1 MVAELLL
8 DDRDCV
14 LGLFCFNLWPF
25 FLQSSWNDTASANI
39 INVSQILRLQ
49 QTQMANNMMFLF
61 QVSTPGKDP
70 LIAILEWRSIKL
82 QL

>member
-25 FLQSSWNDTASANI
+25 FLQSSWN
-39 INVSQILRLQ
+39 
-49 QTQMANNMMFLF
+49 
-61 QVSTPGKDP
+61 
-70 LIAILEWRSIKL
+70 
-82 QL
+82 